1 MLITLAYFDRLKN
14 EMRFSL
20 QKSNRGKHLGTCRR

>member
-1 MLITLAYFDRLKN
+1 MDMLITLAYFDRLKN

-20 QKSNRGKHLGTCRR
+20 QKSNRVNI